1 MSTLTVF
8 NVNQFKKTAIEKIK
22 KEIADIGGNL
32 LGPTVSLCHHC
43 HYHIPA
49 FRYSKDNKV
58 FICKHCQLHG
68 LMHHQIES
76 DYEFYQSLYQSKEF
90 WDWNGHVLVEASDR
104 CNLECPHCYHLP
116 DNKIKD
122 IALDQLLKQISN
134 WPAGVNTVMLAGAE
148 ASLRKDFVELSNKIT
163 EMGLHVSVLTNGIKF
178 SDKKFVESLK
188 DSKMIVTV
196 GLNHPDYIGNST
208 VRHKQIQGI
217 ENSLQSLMMGYIGY
231 TLVSLDELDFV
242 LNEIIDSGWAPSHFR
257 IRCGSEIGRNATTDQ
272 IFVSDLYKAIEQW
285 AIRKGK
291 SFYRE
296 YNADNNIYHVIVNLD
311 GRLIRVIQWCDET
324 NIDMEELRTGP
335 WCDFVPD
342 GITNFLHQVIRR
354 DTWKNNG
361 IALPDSPPL
370 RYQFGNQNMPLLT
383 DTFKEIIWN

>member
-1 MSTLTVF
+1 
-8 NVNQFKKTAIEKIK
+8 
-22 KEIADIGGNL
+22 
-32 LGPTVSLCHHC
+32 
-43 HYHIPA
+43 
-49 FRYSKDNKV
+49 
-58 FICKHCQLHG
+58 
-68 LMHHQIES
+68 
-76 DYEFYQSLYQSKEF
+76 
-90 WDWNGHVLVEASDR
+90 
-104 CNLECPHCYHLP
+104 
-116 DNKIKD
+116 
-122 IALDQLLKQISN
+122 
-134 WPAGVNTVMLAGAE
+134 
-148 ASLRKDFVELSNKIT
+148 
-163 EMGLHVSVLTNGIKF
+163 
-178 SDKKFVESLK
+178 
-188 DSKMIVTV
+188 
-196 GLNHPDYIGNST
+196 
-208 VRHKQIQGI
+208 
-217 ENSLQSLMMGYIGY
+217 MMGYIGY

-370 RYQFGNQNMPLLT
+370 RYQFGNQNMPPLT